1 MSNLMNSDFRPH
13 PITGTLTSL
22 SSLTYEEIFE
32 AAARIII
39 FVDRRIT
46 VGFAGNTISVRF
58 PTTRKLAEHLQI
70 PHYYVLPYFATM
82 EKEEMIT
89 RVERIGIYTTNKGSK
104 KLIALIAARYKKEA
118 ENIMGSALFNELQQR
133 LMLEDHK

>member
-1 MSNLMNSDFRPH
+1 MNSDFRPH

-70 PHYYVLPYFATM
+70 PHYYVLPYFAAM

-89 RVERIGIYTTNKGSK
+89 RVERIGISTTNKGSK

>member
-1 MSNLMNSDFRPH
+1 VVFGPPSHRREIDP
-13 PITGTLTSL
+13 L

-46 VGFAGNTISVRF
+46 IGFAGNNISVRF

-89 RVERIGIYTTNKGSK
+89 RVERIGISTTNQGSK

-118 ENIMGSALFNELQQR
+118 ESIMGSALFHELQQR
-133 LMLEDHK
+133 LMVEDRE